1 MGRRRPPD
9 QDSALTLFA
18 MEMPKTFAHKLA
30 YLQSRAWLP
39 PALLLLALSS
49 AFIFGAE
56 RRNYFYR
63 GLPHYELS
71 AKNMAIAENLSFTHH
86 FLMFQTQTIDA
97 EGRLAYVPYNRFP
110 IGSYALT
117 KLAIL
122 PFGDDLSTKI
132 YAARTLMLLFFAAAA
147 LMAYLSLR
155 RITSSR
161 WIALT
166 AALLAFSSPHFLYY
180 NDAIAGEVI
189 VDLFGALLVFHGMAV
204 FEQEGRFRQLLLKT
218 CIALLFGWHVYALLL
233 PFIALGLMRE
243 LIRARSDVSAFPNAA
258 RSIRTVAL
266 PLIRSRYLTLGVF
279 ALLFGVSALTINFT
293 NEYFAMNHE
302 IPPTELPSF
311 RSMIDRTGF
320 TTKEPP
326 SYLSWPEFPMR
337 QFYRIGAMFLPYA
350 FTPPSVSFID
360 KIHRGAQ
367 LLPLAILGMAAL
379 GASLVGLLFIKRHK
393 ILLASL
399 TLSGFCWALPMRHSA
414 AVPIHNFEAIFYI
427 GVTLALFSLVLLL
440 LRQLSGERII
450 AALSV
455 IALLVFIG
463 SALRMSQLNNP
474 QQTAELHKTATID
487 FEDLRRLT
495 DKGTIA
501 QLNNPIFHKAA
512 IADFQNIRSMTNHG
526 NLIQTAAIPGAVEW
540 ILTISYYL
548 TGRIHI
554 PAHETAPTARTPD
567 FVVSGIRIDG
577 LASLTP
583 QNQLAFLYQW
593 EDYHTHIDEIID
605 AQTNEPLA
613 RHGFDV
619 YLNNNTLIYAKDACR
634 ENDITEEFFLRL
646 YPARESDLPNARK
659 PHGFDDLDF
668 RFQDRAVRRGERCI
682 AIAPLPNY
690 DIARIYTGQ
699 YIQRPDSTARQWAVQ
714 LIDGELSRIDELIE
728 QAGDPII
735 RSDFEAYLNDNAL
748 MYVKDGCGVADT
760 ETPFFLAL
768 YTVDESDL
776 SAESRQHGFD
786 NLDFRFEDRAVRRG
800 ERCIA
805 VVPLPN
811 YVIARIYT
819 GQYIQQTDGSFEL
832 LWGDEFNLPNRLTYD
847 QLRRI
852 NETIAQAGEPI
863 IRSDFDVYLNDKTLI
878 YVNHDCRIRYTKAAF
893 FLAPYPTDENDLP
906 AGARQH
912 GFENHDFGFHE
923 SAFRGSDERCIAITQ
938 LPEYDIARIHTG
950 QYIQLPDG
958 SFEHIWEGDARL
970 TKTAR

>member
-56 RRNYFYR
+56 RRNYFYS
-63 GLPHYELS
+63 GLAHNKIS
-71 AKNMAIAENLSFTHH
+71 AKSIKIAEDLSIEHY
-86 FLMFQTQTIDA
+86 FLMFEDQTIDA
-97 EGRLAYVPYNRFP
+97 EGELTYVPYNRFP

-122 PFGDDLSTKI
+122 PFGDDLSAKI

-147 LMAYLSLR
+147 VMAYLSLC

-166 AALLAFSSPHFLYY
+166 AALLAFSSPYCLYF
-180 NDAIAGEVI
+180 NDVITSEAI
-189 VDLFGALLVFHGMAV
+189 VDIFGALLVFHGMAV

-218 CIALLFGWHVYALLL
+218 CIALLFGWHLYALLL

-243 LIRARSDVSAFPNAA
+243 LIRARSGVSASPNAA
-258 RSIRTVAL
+258 RSIRVAVL
-266 PLIRSRYLTLGVF
+266 SLMRSRYLTLGVF
-279 ALLFGVSALTINFT
+279 ALLFGVSMLTINFT
-293 NEYFAMNHE
+293 NEYFAMNRE

-311 RSMIDRTGF
+311 RSMMYRTGVGSEARDP
-320 TTKEPP
+320 KWIYYAEQ
-326 SYLSWPEFPMR
+326 LRWPNFWER
-337 QFYRIGAMFLPYA
+337 QLHRVGAMSLPYA
-350 FTPPSVSFID
+350 FSPTFVDRDRSLSSLFVIY
-360 KIHRGAQ
+360 
-367 LLPLAILGMAAL
+367 GMAAL
-379 GASLVGLLFIKRHK
+379 GASLVGLLFITRHK

-399 TLSGFCWALPMRHSA
+399 TLSGFFWTLPMRHNA
-414 AVPIHNFEAIFYI
+414 AQSGQTYEALLYVGIAL
-427 GVTLALFSLVLLL
+427 TLLSLLL
-440 LRQLSGERII
+440 LLCRRLSGDRII

-455 IALLVFIG
+455 IALLVFVG

-474 QQTAELHKTATID
+474 QQTAELHKTATVD

-501 QLNNPIFHKAA
+501 QLNNPKQTAIFHKAA
-512 IADFQNIRSMTNHG
+512 IADFQNIRLITNHG
-526 NLIQTAAIPGAVEW
+526 NFIQTAAIPGIVEW

-634 ENDITEEFFLRL
+634 QNDITEEFFLRL

-819 GQYIQQTDGSFEL
+819 GQYIQ
-832 LWGDEFNLPNRLTYD
+832 
-847 QLRRI
+847 
-852 NETIAQAGEPI
+852 
-863 IRSDFDVYLNDKTLI
+863 
-878 YVNHDCRIRYTKAAF
+878 
-893 FLAPYPTDENDLP
+893 
-906 AGARQH
+906 
-912 GFENHDFGFHE
+912 
-923 SAFRGSDERCIAITQ
+923 
-938 LPEYDIARIHTG
+938 
-950 QYIQLPDG
+950 LPDG
-958 SFEHIWEGDARL
+958 SFEHLWEGEIHL
-970 TKTAR
+970 TQ